1 MSIVYDTLEFDGN
14 EQSFA
19 GWMFSFDTTDELKNQ
34 FEDIFTATILGAD
47 LATET
52 DSPTFPFEAP
62 IIVRTNRASSS
73 GDANSF
79 SGGTITFSGKRV
91 GNPARATGNYE
102 GVTYKFLGPWYD
114 LSNTHFQQ
122 EFFGESSDGDNTVFL
137 LPELVMNTS
146 TAVTAGQILISVGD
160 QIQAILQWLLD
171 QYTAQGMALP
181 FQYVGRA
188 LNAGAIDLNSTD
200 GTYNFAV
207 TEDTTTIEFNLFA
220 LFLPSYIA
228 KPMMCADAIQKSL
241 EFSPRITCSFDY
253 STSPPTFHAAL
264 VDNMVPASLAL
275 FDGVSNSSVNILSRN
290 DLLVRCVNIIYRI
303 TETVNGQKVV
313 NYIQDKWGPNGS
325 NSSLDPNTGL
335 RVMDEL
341 VDLAG
346 GSITTTTAHLDVEPV
361 LATTDSGG
369 TDQATLRTWWQ
380 IPRGGNVSKLVDS
393 RVRFQDK
400 DGNQTTIP
408 SATITDAET
417 HAVLTTADLI
427 AFGLCN
433 AEGTLQIN
441 RVVSGTVHAWM
452 INTDGSQVVS
462 KKVHIQAKMVYA
474 EYDATSTSGTPDTDT
489 TGVCPRKAN
498 SRDHHW
504 DGVVTNGLTQA
515 YSTVSSETEGE
526 AFIIGAGGIAQY
538 LFDHLNVLQYEGDYA
553 KVEVVFGTEA
563 TLRNAINFSGGADAW
578 TDMNAQPQS
587 VRRHYGKKTTEVQIG
602 VAKHLNSG
610 QLSALLNMWRFR
622 RPWYNP
628 LMRTQPAT
636 NASSNVD
643 QALDTGNA
651 NTPDG
656 LDNPVQQQI
665 INYSTLPTGSM
676 PGVIASTITNDPLR
690 LVAHDNLNA

>member
-1 MSIVYDTLEFDGN
+1 MSIVYDTLELDGN

-19 GWMFSFDTTDELKNQ
+19 GWLMTFDTTDELGNQ
-34 FEDIFTATILGAD
+34 KADVFTATILGAD

-79 SGGTITFSGKRV
+79 TGGTITFSGKRV

-275 FDGVSNSSVNILSRN
+275 FDGVSNSSVNIRSAGALREYH
-290 DLLVRCVNIIYRI
+290 L
-303 TETVNGQKVV
+303 
-313 NYIQDKWGPNGS
+313 PNH
-325 NSSLDPNTGL
+325 
-335 RVMDEL
+335 R
-341 VDLAG
+341 
-346 GSITTTTAHLDVEPV
+346 
-361 LATTDSGG
+361 
-369 TDQATLRTWWQ
+369 
-380 IPRGGNVSKLVDS
+380 
-393 RVRFQDK
+393 
-400 DGNQTTIP
+400 DG
-408 SATITDAET
+408 ER
-417 HAVLTTADLI
+417 
-427 AFGLCN
+427 
-433 AEGTLQIN
+433 AEGGELYP
-441 RVVSGTVHAWM
+441 G
-452 INTDGSQVVS
+452 QV
-462 KKVHIQAKMVYA
+462 
-474 EYDATSTSGTPDTDT
+474 
-489 TGVCPRKAN
+489 
-498 SRDHHW
+498 
-504 DGVVTNGLTQA
+504 
-515 YSTVSSETEGE
+515 
-526 AFIIGAGGIAQY
+526 
-538 LFDHLNVLQYEGDYA
+538 
-553 KVEVVFGTEA
+553 GTE
-563 TLRNAINFSGGADAW
+563 R
-578 TDMNAQPQS
+578 
-587 VRRHYGKKTTEVQIG
+587 E
-602 VAKHLNSG
+602 
-610 QLSALLNMWRFR
+610 
-622 RPWYNP
+622 
-628 LMRTQPAT
+628 
-636 NASSNVD
+636 
-643 QALDTGNA
+643 
-651 NTPDG
+651 
-656 LDNPVQQQI
+656 QQQ
-665 INYSTLPTGSM
+665 SRSEHGFA
-676 PGVIASTITNDPLR
+676 GDG
-690 LVAHDNLNA
+690 